1 MVEYFTMRK
10 RRRKPRY
17 RERRRGQTE
26 GGGAHAPSA
35 HLSLAASTA
44 CASQSPGIRS
54 EKPKAP
60 YDCALNAY
68 MAMD

>member
-26 GGGAHAPSA
+26 GGSTPPSA
-35 HLSLAASTA
+35 HLSLATSTA